1 MESKLHQ
8 DIRKSFTIPTDY
20 YNQETYF
27 EASKDSIFGST
38 WQYVDSLS
46 KRNFSNKCE
55 PFFLLPGILDEP
67 LLMTKN
73 EEDSFHCLSNVCTH
87 RGMILQEESGNQNRL
102 RCRYHGRC
110 FDLKGKFLSMPKFE
124 EAENFPS
131 DLDNLNQVPFS
142 LKFDSLFVSL
152 NPFISFDEL
161 LEPITKRLSW
171 LPLEELE
178 LVPEVSKDYTVKA
191 HWALYCENYLE
202 GFHIPFVH
210 PALNRAIEF
219 DDYESFLYPYCNLQ
233 LGIAKEDEPSFEI
246 PSGAEDF
253 GKRVYG
259 YYWWVFPNLMLN
271 FYPWGLSLNY
281 VQPINKTESKVLFRS
296 YKFPNQT
303 FNREEFQLDKT
314 EMEDES
320 VVEKVQLGVKS
331 RFYSAGRFS
340 PSMEKGVHHFHLLLK
355 EFLKI

>member
-8 DIRKSFTIPTDY
+8 DIKKSFTIPTDFY
-20 YNQETYF
+20 TNELYF
-27 EASKDSIFGST
+27 EASKEMVFECT
-38 WQYVDSLS
+38 WQYVDGIS
-46 KRNFSNKCE
+46 KREFSNNSE
-55 PFFLLPGILDEP
+55 PFFLLPGVLDEP
-67 LLMTKN
+67 LMMTK
-73 EEDSFHCLSNVCTH
+73 EDDNTFHCLSNVCTH
-87 RGMILQEESGNQNRL
+87 RGMILQEEPGKQGRI

-131 DLDNLNQVPFS
+131 VMDNLHSIPFAF
-142 LKFDSLFVSL
+142 KFDSLFVSL
-152 NPFISFDEL
+152 NPFISLDTML
-161 LEPITKRLSW
+161 NPIMERLSW
-171 LPLEELE
+171 LPLDDLE
-178 LVPEVSKDYTVKA
+178 LVPEVSKDYHVKA

-210 PALNRAIEF
+210 PALNKAIAFEA
-219 DDYESFLYPYCNLQ
+219 YESFLYPYCNLQ
-233 LGIAKEDEPSFEI
+233 LGIAKEDEPCFEI
-246 PSGAEDF
+246 PSGAEDY

-296 YKFPNQT
+296 FKFPNQT
-303 FNREEFQLDKT
+303 FNRAEFQLDKT

-331 RFYSAGRFS
+331 RYYSVGRFS
-340 PSMEKGVHHFHLLLK
+340 PSMEKGVHHFHLLLE
-355 EFLKI
+355 EFIKI